1 MFRVVFALREI
12 DKTAGVDREQL
23 RYLKHAQPQ
32 HNATDWTTDPLAAH
46 EFATLQDADAVITAC
61 AQHVAKAVTF
71 PNSESGSYQAAGY
84 RYSVLDA
91 DGVVQASTGIEV
103 SHF

>member
-1 MFRVVFALREI
+1 MFRVVLALREI
-12 DKTAGVDREQL
+12 DKAASVDREHF

-32 HNATDWTTDPLAAH
+32 HSANDWTTDPLAAH
-46 EFATLQDADAVITAC
+46 EFETLQEADAVITAC
-61 AQHVAKAVTF
+61 AQHVAKAAMF
-71 PNSESGSYQAAGY
+71 PSSETGSYQAGSY
-84 RYSVLDA
+84 RFSVLDA